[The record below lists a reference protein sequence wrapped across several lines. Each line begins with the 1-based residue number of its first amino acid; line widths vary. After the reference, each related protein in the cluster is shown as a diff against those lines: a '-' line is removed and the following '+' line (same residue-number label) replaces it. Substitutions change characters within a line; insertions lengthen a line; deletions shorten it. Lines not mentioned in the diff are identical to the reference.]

1 LTPEQS
7 HGRAHGMAHPQAA
20 SHPHPHAHGHAH
32 RGHAPARVI
41 ALFGGTF
48 DPVHSGHIAVA
59 QAAQRRFHLDAI
71 YFVPSSRPPH
81 KSRQSLAP
89 FPHRYAMVAL
99 ACADHPNFIPSL
111 AEAPS
116 DGSASHV
123 FYSIDTV
130 KRFRK
135 EHPNDHLYFIVGA
148 DQFLEIPTWHHYEQ
162 LLDSC
167 DFIIAHR
174 PGFRLDAL
182 RLVVPPE
189 KLGRSRSHDAHAIE
203 LRKTR
208 LHLLSTVTS
217 HVSST
222 EVRERLAKHQSVRG
236 LVPARVEEY
245 IRGQALYR

>member
-1 LTPEQS
+1 LTSGHSHTPA
-7 HGRAHGMAHPQAA
+7 HGRAHSVP
-20 SHPHPHAHGHAH
+20 
-32 RGHAPARVI
+32 RVV

-59 QAAQRRFHLDAI
+59 QAAQRRFHLDSVHFI
-71 YFVPSSRPPH
+71 PSSRPPH
-81 KSRQSLAP
+81 KSRQTLAA

-99 ACADHPNFIPSL
+99 ACTDHAGFVPSL
-111 AEAPS
+111 AEAPA
-116 DGSASHV
+116 DGGAPHV
-123 FYSIDTV
+123 FYTIDTV

-135 EHPNDHLYFIVGA
+135 EHPDDHLYFIVGA
-148 DQFLEIPTWHHYEQ
+148 DQFLEFPTWHHYEQ

-174 PGFRLDAL
+174 PGFQMDAL

-189 KLGRSRSHDAHAIE
+189 KLGRSRSNDAHTIE

-208 LHLLSTVTS
+208 LHLLSTLTN

-222 EVRERLAKHQSVRG
+222 EVRQRLEKRQSIHG

-245 IRGQALYR
+245 ILGQALYR